1 MHQTNLTIENPS
13 ATVPLKLYTQALSR
27 EEAGDVEYVWQDD
40 PSRMWLAPKGRESF
54 ELTNGR
60 RFVLVAHP
68 GEVSRVGKELTA
80 VPHVTVLLHGSRSI
94 RTTNLT
100 LDKDGDWIETK
111 GETITR
117 GKHVELK
124 LSATHRIAL
133 KIGNEEDCESH
144 CYLSNLS
151 SCAVQIVRQVV
162 GRERVTMPQAAT
174 WIAPIEAGVIA
185 AGGKKS
191 VQVNDHQR
199 VIIESNSTEPV
210 ELGFGNSNPIHSMR
224 LKTLSKDNGEANVAI
239 IPPHRAGETN
249 GVNVSVSVD
258 CAAIIEQLAA

>member
-1 MHQTNLTIENPS
+1 MHQTNFTIENPS
-13 ATVPLKLYTQALSR
+13 ATIPLKLYTQALSR
-27 EEAGDVEYVWQDD
+27 EEAGEIEYVWQDD
-40 PSRMWLAPKGRESF
+40 PSRMWLVPRGRESF

-60 RFVLVAHP
+60 RFVLAAHP

-94 RTTNLT
+94 RIINLT
-100 LDKDGDWIETK
+100 LDADGDWIETT
-111 GETITR
+111 GETIAQ

-124 LSATHRIAL
+124 IDAEHRVAL
-133 KIGNEEDCESH
+133 RIGNEDDCESH

-151 SCAVQIVRQVV
+151 SCAVQMIRQVV

-199 VIIESNSTEPV
+199 VIIESQATEPV
-210 ELGFGNSNPIHSMR
+210 ELGFSNHNPLHTLRLTTMR
-224 LKTLSKDNGEANVAI
+224 KDGEKSAVLIKPAQL
-239 IPPHRAGETN
+239 GETN
-249 GVNVSVSVD
+249 SVNVTVNAD
-258 CAAIIEQLAA
+258 QCALLEQLPS